1 MIGDTKGD
9 SKYIERVAKKIK
21 REGLGKTRQ
30 VQPGDF
36 LLTNSMSFGRP
47 YILKTSGCIHDGWL
61 VLHPKSDNLYT
72 DYFYYCLSSDA
83 VYQKLSAKAAGA
95 VVKNLN
101 TAIVKELEVPL
112 PPLPIQKQIA
122 ALLEKADTL
131 RSQCKQM
138 EQELNQLAQSV
149 FLEMFGNPVTNPKN
163 FEAKLL
169 EEIIDPERPITYGIL
184 KPGPDLDIGIPYVR
198 VVDMQDGRVLTEQ
211 LRKTSEEIANSYKR
225 SKLDKNDVLLSIRGH
240 VGRIAI
246 TSAECVGANITQ
258 DTARLAPIPQ
268 LVDHRYL
275 GMCLASHPM
284 QAYMQRYVK
293 GAAVKGIN
301 LGDVKKIPIPLPKFS
316 EQHAFGEIVSRY
328 QMQKEGIKQKY
339 EYSNQLFASLMQTAF
354 NGKLNLT
361 KAA

>member
-149 FLEMFGNPVTNPKN
+149 FLEMFGDYRKSDVSVTPLGEIADVCSGVTKGQNLEGKETVIAPYMRVANVQDGHIDLSEIKKI
-163 FEAKLL
+163 EAKKSDYEKYLL
-169 EEIIDPERPITYGIL
+169 EVG
-184 KPGPDLDIGIPYVR
+184 
-198 VVDMQDGRVLTEQ
+198 
-211 LRKTSEEIANSYKR
+211 
-225 SKLDKNDVLLSIRGH
+225 DVLLTEGGDFDKLGRGAVWEGKVSNCIHQNHVFRVRLNHEHLPKYFEYLLQTPYAKQYFLKCAKKTTNLASI
-240 VGRIAI
+240 
-246 TSAECVGANITQ
+246 NITQ
-258 DTARLAPIPQ
+258 LKALPVPKEEKEDQQRF
-268 LVDHRYL
+268 VDFIEMR
-275 GMCLASHPM
+275 
-284 QAYMQRYVK
+284 
-293 GAAVKGIN
+293 
-301 LGDVKKIPIPLPKFS
+301 DKKMESLKKTQS
-316 EQHAFGEIVSRY
+316 Y
-328 QMQKEGIKQKY
+328 Y
-339 EYSNQLFASLMQTAF
+339 EDLFNSLMQRAF
-354 NGKLNLT
+354 SGKLNLT